1 MKYRTINV
9 DLNREYR
16 NDLNWN
22 FEQIAK
28 DIEQSD
34 NVSEED
40 KKELLEEIARV
51 ERESKERDDLLAGES
66 LEDFL
71 TKIRNA
77 IDGADEATENANQS
91 ADNADDK
98 ALYATEQGDYAKEQG
113 DYAKE
118 QAEFANTKAEY
129 ADEKAIYANEMAG
142 KASDEASNLSGLKNN
157 VAEATTKANQSAV
170 NADEKAEYAE
180 TQGKRAENASDL
192 VQDLI
197 DEGPVQSV
205 NGKRGAVELSAS
217 DVGAETP
224 EGAQEKAN
232 QALTEAKEYAD
243 QSLEMGKYKWQ
254 YNESTDSLDLVV
266 IE

>member
-118 QAEFANTKAEY
+118 QAEYANTKAEY

-142 KASDEASNLSGLKNN
+142 KASDEASNLSGLKDD
-157 VAEATTKANQSAV
+157 VAEATINANTQ
-170 NADEKAEYAE
+170 ADYAKEQGDYAKVQGEYAE
-180 TQGKRAENASDL
+180 SRMDF
-192 VQDLI
+192 I
-197 DEGPVQSV
+197 DELIETGPVQSV
-205 NGKRGAVELSAS
+205 NDKTGTVELNAS

-232 QALTEAKEYAD
+232 QALSDAKAYTD